1 MEDLFDSYE
10 DFDFDPD
17 TEWDDSAYLPD
28 PDDEYGYDERLD
40 FDRVGTLSDWDTD
53 YDPDNRPTVVAY

>member
-17 TEWDDSAYLPD
+17 AEFDDSAYLPD
-28 PDDEYGYDERLD
+28 PDAEFDYDHRLD
-40 FDRVGTLSDWDTD
+40 FDRVGTRSD
-53 YDPDNRPTVVAY
+53 YDDFDLDNPVGIATY